1 MEKKTNYIEK
11 KDQARKFT
19 LLLTYKGESQETNTS
34 YLDIENNHNC
44 GLKNMFVE
52 LDESK
57 KMTVTFRDS
66 FKILVK
72 LRQR

>member
-11 KDQARKFT
+11 KDQARKLT

-44 GLKNMFVE
+44 GFKNMFVE
-52 LDESK
+52 LDE
-57 KMTVTFRDS
+57 
-66 FKILVK
+66 
-72 LRQR
+72 